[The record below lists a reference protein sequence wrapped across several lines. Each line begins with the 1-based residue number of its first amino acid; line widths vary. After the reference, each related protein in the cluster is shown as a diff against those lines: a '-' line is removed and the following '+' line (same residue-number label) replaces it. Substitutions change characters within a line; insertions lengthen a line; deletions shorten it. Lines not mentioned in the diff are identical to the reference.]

1 MGIYVHIPF
10 CKSKCYYCG
19 FYSVAS
25 ETLKSDFTNALI
37 NEIKLRKNYLEGEI
51 HKTLYFGGGTPSYM
65 DTRELSL
72 IIKVIE
78 DNFNISS
85 DAERTIECN
94 PDDLSEEK
102 LQGLKA
108 LGFNRISMGAQTFHD
123 ELLKKINRRHT
134 SIQAI
139 NAINMAKKVG
149 FDNISVDLMMGLP
162 DYSTTIL
169 NEDLDIIATLPI
181 THLSIYL
188 LSIDE
193 GTVFFKLKRD
203 GKLNLPDEDEFAEYY
218 KIASKYLSKLGFEHY
233 EISNFAKDGKY
244 SLHNTSYWEHIS
256 YIGLGPSAHSFNL
269 KSRSWNVSNIKRYI
283 ENVKLG
289 KPEFE
294 EEILSRK
301 DKYDEYIM
309 TSLRTMWG
317 ANTNFLKT
325 EFPEYWNVA
334 KIVVQNYIKS
344 GDMLGENEFV
354 RLSEQGW
361 LISDM
366 IFRDLFADE

>member
-10 CKSKCYYCG
+10 CKNKCYYCG

-25 ETLKSDFTNALI
+25 PTLKSEFTDALI
-37 NEIKLRKNYLEGEI
+37 REIVLRKNYLKGEI
-51 HKTLYFGGGTPSYM
+51 HNTLYFGGGTPSYM
-65 DTRELSL
+65 SINELSL
-72 IIKVIE
+72 IIEAIE
-78 DNFNISS
+78 GNFNIAS

-108 LGFNRISMGAQTFHD
+108 LGFNRISMGVQTFHD
-123 ELLKKINRRHT
+123 ELLQKINRRHT
-134 SIQAI
+134 STQAI
-139 NAINMAKKVG
+139 RAINMAKKVG

-162 DYSTTIL
+162 DYSSTIL
-169 NEDLDIIATLPI
+169 NEDLSIIATLPI

-193 GTVFFKLKRD
+193 GTVFYKLKKD
-203 GKLNLPDEDEFAEYY
+203 GRLNLPDEDNFAEYY
-218 KIASKYLSKLGFEHY
+218 KIASNSLKALGFQHY

-244 SLHNTSYWEHIS
+244 SRHNTSYWKNVA

-269 KSRSWNVSNIKRYI
+269 KSRSWNISNIKRYI
-283 ENVKLG
+283 ESIKNG
-289 KPEFE
+289 DTESQE
-294 EEILSRK
+294 ELLSKK

-317 ANTNFLKT
+317 AKIDTLKT
-325 EFPEYWNVA
+325 EYSEYWNAVEG
-334 KIVVQNYIKS
+334 KVKNYIKS
-344 GDMLGENEFV
+344 GDILYENEIV

-366 IFRDLFADE
+366 IFCDLFADE

>member
-10 CKSKCYYCG
+10 CKNKCYYCG

-25 ETLKSDFTNALI
+25 PTLKSEFTDALI
-37 NEIKLRKNYLEGEI
+37 NEIVLRRNYLKGEI
-51 HKTLYFGGGTPSYM
+51 HSTLYFGGGTPSYM
-65 DTRELSL
+65 SINELSF
-72 IIKVIE
+72 IIEAIE

-102 LQGLKA
+102 LKGLKA
-108 LGFNRISMGAQTFHD
+108 LGFNRISVGVQTFHD
-123 ELLKKINRRHT
+123 ELLQKINRRHT
-134 SIQAI
+134 STQAI

-162 DYSTTIL
+162 DYSSAIL
-169 NEDLDIIATLPI
+169 SEDLHILTSLPI
-181 THLSIYL
+181 SHLSIYL
-188 LSIDE
+188 LSIEE
-193 GTVFFKLKRD
+193 GTVFYKLKKD
-203 GKLNLPDEDEFAEYY
+203 GKLNLPDEDNFVEYY
-218 KIASKYLSKLGFEHY
+218 KTASNYLKASGFQHY

-244 SLHNTSYWEHIS
+244 SLHNTSYWKNVA

-269 KSRSWNVSNIKRYI
+269 KSRSWNISNIKRYI
-283 ENVKLG
+283 ESIKNG
-289 KPEFE
+289 NPESKE
-294 EEILSRK
+294 ELLSKK

-317 ANTNFLKT
+317 AKIDILKT
-325 EFPEYWNVA
+325 EYSEYWNAVEE
-334 KIVVQNYIKS
+334 KVKNYIKS
-344 GDMLGENEFV
+344 GDILYENEFV
-354 RLSEQGW
+354 KLSEQGW

-366 IFRDLFADE
+366 IFCDLFADE